1 MLLELTRGQPKK
13 LVIMALARKHGVKP
27 NTLYQDWSRRQTW
40 APSTLTKE
48 QRIELGTYVVLHHE
62 AIRHAAWRAYRQA
75 MKHHNFCWALGA
87 LGVMLKNV
95 VQEVKALQTLGF
107 LPCVHKLR

>member
-13 LVIMALARKHGVKP
+13 PVIMALARKFHVKP
-27 NTLYQDWSRRQTW
+27 NTLYQDWSRRQRW

-48 QRIELGTYVVLHHE
+48 QRVELGTYVVLHHE
-62 AIRHAAWRAYRQA
+62 AIRHAAYRAYRQA
-75 MKHHNFCWALGA
+75 MKQNNLCWALGC
-87 LGVMLKNV
+87 LDVLLKNV